1 MSILKAQSGN
11 KLQNLFNKIVIG
23 ASVAEDPA
31 IMYASGWKQNDNGSW
46 EQKSSPESRR
56 LSDNLATISTFSPT
70 NPVTAITGKV
80 IKAVSRWRPFIP
92 KVGNKN
98 IAFRQVDK
106 SQYDDAI
113 ESGVLRP
120 ETNEH
125 YILRGKTNPGAKHF
139 ESNVMFNR
147 QYPFYGNPSLFNKK
161 GYDHFIIGKMDNP
174 KINWRK
180 VNHKGHKN
188 IVEPTINGEFKAP
201 INEFEFWKRMP
212 LGFGWRRIK

>member
-1 MSILKAQSGN
+1 MNILKAQSGN
-11 KLQNLFNKIVIG
+11 KLQNLFNNIVIG
-23 ASVAEDPA
+23 SSVAENPA
-31 IMYASGWKQNDNGSW
+31 VMYASGWKQNNNGNW
-46 EQKSSPESRR
+46 EQKPTEESKR
-56 LSDNLATISTFSPT
+56 LSENLATISMFSPT
-70 NPVTAITGKV
+70 NPTSTITNKV
-80 IKAVSRWRPFIP
+80 INVVSCWRPFIP

-120 ETNEH
+120 ETYEH
-125 YILRGKTNPGAKHF
+125 YILRGKNNPGAKHF
-139 ESNVMFNR
+139 DSNVMFNR

-161 GYDHFIIGKMDNP
+161 GYDHVIIGKVNNP

-201 INEFEFWKRMP
+201 VTEFEFWKRMP
-212 LGFGWRRIK
+212 LGFGWRKIK